1 MIKNDN
7 IVKNRASY
15 PEFYGLRVYLQL
27 HLTIIIMSNSRRSFL
42 HRSFLGAIAA
52 TTTTFWDKTAH
63 LLENTN
69 KKPTPFALATW
80 GPNTKATRVAGD
92 MLLNGAY
99 ALDAVEAGVRV
110 PEADPEDTSVGYGG
124 MPDRDGFVTLDACI
138 MDEKGMAGSVCGLEQ
153 IMHPVTVARSVLE
166 KTPHVMLVGTGALD
180 YALSIGLTKENLL
193 TENARKAWES
203 WKVTANYKP
212 VINVERHDTIGMLCM
227 DQENRLVG
235 ACSTS
240 GLAFKMRGRVGD
252 SPIIGAG
259 LFIDN
264 EVGGATC
271 TGLGEIVLRTLGS
284 FLVVEEMR
292 RGASPQKAT
301 EIAIKRIARKYPQQC
316 KDAQVGFIAADK
328 KGNIG
333 AYSIHPGFNY
343 AIFQNGENKVVEAG
357 SWMRK

>member
-1 MIKNDN
+1 
-7 IVKNRASY
+7 
-15 PEFYGLRVYLQL
+15 
-27 HLTIIIMSNSRRSFL
+27 MSRSRRSFL
-42 HRSFLGAIAA
+42 HRSFLGAFAA
-52 TTTTFWDKTAH
+52 SSATFWDKISPE
-63 LLENTN
+63 LGGSE
-69 KKPTPFALATW
+69 KKVAPFAVATW

-92 MLLNGAY
+92 MLLRGAY

-110 PEADPEDTSVGYGG
+110 PESDPEDTSVGYGG

-166 KTPHVMLVGTGALD
+166 KTPHVMLLE

-193 TENARKAWES
+193 TENAKKAWEA
-203 WKVTANYKP
+203 WKLKSEYKP

-292 RGASPQKAT
+292 RGATPQKAT
-301 EIAIKRIARKYPQQC
+301 ETAIKRIARNYPQQC
-316 KDAQVGFIAADK
+316 KDAQVAFIAADK

-343 AIFQNGENKVVEAG
+343 AIFQNGENKVVEAK
-357 SWMRK
+357 SWMSK